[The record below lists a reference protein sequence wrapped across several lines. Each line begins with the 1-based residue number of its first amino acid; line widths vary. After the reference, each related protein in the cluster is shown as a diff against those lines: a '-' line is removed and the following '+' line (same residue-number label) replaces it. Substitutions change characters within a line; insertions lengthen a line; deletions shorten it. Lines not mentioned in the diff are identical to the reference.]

1 MFASLS
7 YTSSAVLD
15 ATHLYGGTRLWVVGR
30 WFFHRHTA
38 IEIYP
43 SMKEAITVG
52 RLLEAAGILKS
63 HARQQS
69 TKPLIRW
76 RWVVTDD

>member
-1 MFASLS
+1 MFASFLS

-15 ATHLYGGTRLWVVGR
+15 ATHLYGGDKTL
-30 WFFHRHTA
+30 T

-43 SMKEAITVG
+43 SMKETITVG

-69 TKPLIRW
+69 TKPW